1 MRGVQILRTVEIP
14 NPAAQLPSLDPPF
27 VLHSELWIIMMI
39 VKLTNELMN
48 EPCQTVMNLRA
59 QPCQTGAVSCGRCA
73 GCATKVGE
81 LDDGE
86 QGKHAWKI

>member
-1 MRGVQILRTVEIP
+1 
-14 NPAAQLPSLDPPF
+14 
-27 VLHSELWIIMMI
+27 
-39 VKLTNELMN
+39 MN

-59 QPCQTGAVSCGRCA
+59 QPCQTGAVSCGRSA

-86 QGKHAWKI
+86 QRKHAWKIK